1 MPGITLK
8 IFTDPEEKLMAGKY
22 FKRFKNRRRRTQ
34 STETQK
40 TPKIIKYAKR
50 GRLLKLVEALEKG
63 DHVNSVDSQ
72 RRSALFY
79 AALGGHKK
87 CVKELLR
94 RGANPNL

>member
-1 MPGITLK
+1 MPRSTLK
-8 IFTDPEEKLMAGKY
+8 SSSMAGKY
-22 FKRFKNRRRRTQ
+22 FKRFKSRRRRAPQ

-40 TPKIIKYAKR
+40 TPKIIKYARR
-50 GRLLKLVEALEKG
+50 GNLLKLVEALERG